1 MNIALDEMFWDV
13 FWTLVESGCICFLGR
28 VFAGRRVSFWH
39 DALFVGVLTIL
50 AEILTFA
57 QVHTMIKFPVTM
69 LLAAVAFRL
78 IYRMDVLVGCMI
90 YACFGIGQVLA
101 ELNVSALPHLLEV
114 PFLNE
119 EGGAF
124 YYQAYLYLPVHILSI
139 LFVLFLRNILADV
152 RQVLSRKMAGGMAL
166 VMLGAIFLFLLIG
179 MNLGAFDGVYEI
191 MVTLTSLFV
200 VALVFLSL
208 KFFANSVMTRAEKER
223 EEFQLRELQARYQYY
238 DDRLREEERVRSIYH
253 DMKNH
258 LLVLESGEHTAETRK
273 MAQELRAQIADYEDY
288 VHTGNEFLDIIIKD
302 KAEKARK
309 KEIDFSAFIDFGDV
323 EFIEPLDISTIF
335 ENGIDNAIEA
345 CEKLPREERMITVK
359 AGKVRDFVSILIE
372 NSCSNEVHA
381 DGHTTKQDKFIHGLG
396 ISNMKK
402 AAEKYNGSCTTRQGN
417 GKFTLKILLPAPE
430 SDSAPG
436 VFR

>member
-28 VFAGRRVSFWH
+28 GFAGRRVSFWH
-39 DALFVGVLTIL
+39 DALFVGILTIL
-50 AEILTFA
+50 TEILTFA

-101 ELNVSALPHLLEV
+101 ELNVSALLHLLEV

-273 MAQELRAQIADYEDY
+273 MAQELRTQIADYEDY
-288 VHTGNEFLDIIIKD
+288 VHTGNAFLDIIIKD
-302 KAEKARK
+302 KAEKARE
-309 KEIDFSAFIDFGDV
+309 KEIDFSAFIDFGGIDFV
-323 EFIEPLDISTIF
+323 EPLDISTLF
-335 ENGIDNAIEA
+335 GNGIDNAIEA
-345 CEKLPREERMITVK
+345 CEKLPKEERVITVK

-381 DGHTTKQDKFIHGLG
+381 DGHTTKQDKFLHGFG

-402 AAEKYNGSCTTRQGN
+402 AAEKYNGSCTTKQGN